1 MTPPRRVLGT
11 AAELAAA
18 LEELRLEG
26 WRVHQGFALP
36 DEPWELAESRMVLA
50 GEVASEADARAALL
64 GAVRGAGLAV
74 RLDRG
79 RPWAATFL
87 ADLDRLDDPAPVP
100 VPTPADPLTAEQR
113 QILDLLAGGA
123 SIAQAARRLFVS
135 LRTANRR
142 VAAARAALGVT
153 TTREAVLAYVRL
165 RAGSPLDRPRLDL
178 PNPPD

>member
-1 MTPPRRVLGT
+1 VLGT

-18 LEELRLEG
+18 VEELRLEG
-26 WRVHQGFALP
+26 WRVHRGFALP
-36 DEPWELAESRMVLA
+36 DEPWELAESRLVLA
-50 GEVASEADARAALL
+50 GEVAGEADARAALL

-79 RPWAATFL
+79 RPWAETFL
-87 ADLDRLDDPAPVP
+87 ADLARLDDPAPVP
-100 VPTPADPLTAEQR
+100 APADPLTAEQR

-123 SIAQAARRLFVS
+123 SIAQAARQLFVS

-142 VAAARAALGVT
+142 VAAARTALGVT

-165 RAGSPLDRPRLDL
+165 RVGPPLDRPRLD
-178 PNPPD
+178 PPDPPD